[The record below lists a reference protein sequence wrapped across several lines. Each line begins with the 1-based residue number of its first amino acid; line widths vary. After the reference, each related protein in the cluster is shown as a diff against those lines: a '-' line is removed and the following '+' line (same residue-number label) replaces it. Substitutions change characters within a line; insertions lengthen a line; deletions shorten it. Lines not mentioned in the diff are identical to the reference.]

1 MMVAFKET
9 LGDAD
14 LFTHTLKPNHS
25 ARHGWKRYHFML
37 FYSLPKEINP
47 VRAKE
52 SGGGARRDQLSM
64 AKLSSPTRQPPVLLL
79 HVGVPR
85 EVRPPPGLQAGH
97 VCLARLECRVYRRRD
112 VASHTM
118 NCRR

>member
-47 VRAKE
+47 VRVTVA
-52 SGGGARRDQLSM
+52 QH
-64 AKLSSPTRQPPVLLL
+64 LLL
-79 HVGVPR
+79 ITSRTLPSRFPR
-85 EVRPPPGLQAGH
+85 PS
-97 VCLARLECRVYRRRD
+97 ARD
-112 VASHTM
+112 
-118 NCRR
+118 N